1 MTPNMST
8 LKFLAIL
15 GVGLALS
22 ACQTV
27 SSKETYRSA
36 FEHGANVGTLP
47 KADST
52 QTLNTYAVAEL
63 QPGERP
69 DIKSTEA
76 GLWMVMD
83 RAETNLSTSGNRIT
97 DPALNAYIKAIM
109 CKIAGKYCQD
119 FRVYI
124 MRVPEFNASMAP
136 NGTMLIYS
144 GFLLRTQNEAQ
155 LAAVIG
161 HEIAHYLRRHSDQ
174 RLKDTV
180 AKTNAMVFV
189 QLASAAAGVG
199 GIGDIA
205 ALTTLG
211 SLQAFSRDNEREAD
225 GYGLALMVNAGYDP
239 AEAAKIWKRVIRERD
254 ANPNKKKPDAF
265 LATHPPSDERNQAL
279 DELAASIENGSELR
293 TGEAAYQNAISHL
306 RASFMRDELAKR
318 KYSSTL
324 SLFDILLEDG
334 HAPAQI
340 HYYRGEVYRL
350 RGEDG
355 DLDNAISAYRK
366 AMAEGPV
373 PPELYKSYGLSLER
387 AGRQDEAN
395 KAFLTYLELATDAPD
410 RKLIQS
416 MIKGKL

>member
-1 MTPNMST
+1 MIKNMSAF
-8 LKFLAIL
+8 KPLAVL
-15 GVGLALS
+15 GLGLALS

-27 SSKETYRSA
+27 NSKEAYRSA
-36 FEHGANVGTLP
+36 FEHGANAGIPP
-47 KADST
+47 KENST
-52 QTLNTYAVAEL
+52 QSLDTYTVADL

-76 GLWMVMD
+76 GLWMIMD
-83 RAETNLSTSGNRIT
+83 RAETDLSTSGNRIT
-97 DPALNAYIKAIM
+97 DPTLNAYIKGIM
-109 CKIAGKYCQD
+109 CKIAGEYCQD

-144 GFLLRTQNEAQ
+144 GFLLRTKNEAQ
-155 LAAVIG
+155 LTAVIG
-161 HEIAHYLRRHSDQ
+161 HEIAHFLRRHSDQ

-199 GIGDIA
+199 GLGDIA

-225 GYGLALMVNAGYDP
+225 GYGLALMVRAGYDP

-254 ANPNKKKPDAF
+254 ADPNQKKPDAF
-265 LATHPPSDERNQAL
+265 LATHPPSGERNQAL
-279 DELAASIENGSELR
+279 DELATSIENGSELR
-293 TGEAAYQNAISHL
+293 TGEAAYQKAIAHL

-324 SLFDILLEDG
+324 SLFDMLVEDG
-334 HAPAQI
+334 YAPAQV

-355 DLDNAISAYRK
+355 DIDNAISAYRK
-366 AMAEGPV
+366 AIAEDNV
-373 PPELYKSYGLSLER
+373 PPELYKSYGLSLQR
-387 AGRQDEAN
+387 AGLQDEAD
-395 KAFLTYLELATDAPD
+395 KAFSTYLELATDAPD
-410 RKLIQS
+410 LKLIQS
-416 MIKGKL
+416 MIKVKL